1 MHRIADMAFLS
12 LRNLTKEFNG
22 KVAVRGASLEISR
35 GEFFS
40 ILGPSGCGK
49 TTLLR
54 MIAGFEFP
62 TSGSIV
68 LDGKDVT
75 SRPAQ
80 ARGIGM
86 VFQNYALFP
95 HMTVFQNVAF
105 GLQAEHKTAKEIA
118 GRVERI
124 LEAVRLTEKIGR
136 SVTTLS
142 GGEQQRVAVARALVV
157 EPAVLLLDEPLSNLD
172 VSLRLQTREE
182 IRSLQRKTGITT
194 VYVTHDQSE
203 AMSLSDRIA
212 VMNAGS
218 VEQVG
223 SPAAVYET
231 PVSSFV
237 ARFLGGANILR
248 VGGPV
253 PIPPEVL
260 ARSDH
265 GADVAVK
272 PECITL
278 LEGPAP
284 GSPTCVI
291 EEREYLG
298 FTTNFAVR
306 ISSDLLRA
314 TMVSSE
320 FSRGLKPGDEV
331 GFVIDWS
338 RSTTFPGGRL

>member
-1 MHRIADMAFLS
+1 MAFLS
-12 LRNLTKEFNG
+12 LRNLTKEFSG
-22 KVAVRGASLEISR
+22 KAAVRGASLEIPR

-68 LDGKDVT
+68 LNGEDVT

-80 ARGIGM
+80 DRGIGM
-86 VFQNYALFP
+86 VFQDYALFP
-95 HMTVFQNVAF
+95 HMTVFENVAF
-105 GLQAEHKTAKEIA
+105 GLRTQRKPANEIA
-118 GRVERI
+118 GRVEKI
-124 LEAVRLTEKIGR
+124 LDAVRLTEKAR
-136 SVTTLS
+136 LSVTTLS

-172 VSLRLQTREE
+172 VALRLQTREE
-182 IRSLQRKTGITT
+182 IRSLQRRTGITT

-212 VMNAGS
+212 VMDAGR

-223 SPAAVYET
+223 TPAEVYQS
-231 PVSSFV
+231 PVSPFV
-237 ARFLGGANILR
+237 ARFLGGANLLR
-248 VGGPV
+248 VGGSIA
-253 PIPPEVL
+253 IPSDVL
-260 ARSDH
+260 ARGGESL
-265 GADVAVK
+265 DVAVK
-272 PECITL
+272 PECISL
-278 LEGPAP
+278 LEAPAP
-284 GSPTCVI
+284 GGPMCVI
-291 EEREYLG
+291 EEKEYLG
-298 FTTNFAVR
+298 FTTNFVIR
-306 ISSDLLRA
+306 VSSDLVRT

-320 FSRGLKPGDEV
+320 FSRRLKPGDEV

-338 RSTTFPGGRL
+338 RSATFPGGRP